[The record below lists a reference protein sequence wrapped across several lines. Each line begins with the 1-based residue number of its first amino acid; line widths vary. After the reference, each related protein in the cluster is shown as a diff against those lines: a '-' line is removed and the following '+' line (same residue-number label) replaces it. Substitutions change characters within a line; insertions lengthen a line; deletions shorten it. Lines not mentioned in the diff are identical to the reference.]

1 MFVNK
6 FWNFVW
12 LVEVIEKYLATSG
25 SPKVFVNCRKNI
37 PKFLGLYRAYKY
49 SRKITSN
56 FRNSEALG
64 AF

>member
-37 PKFLGLYRAYKY
+37 LNFGDFTGLI
-49 SRKITSN
+49 KII
-56 FRNSEALG
+56 EK
-64 AF
+64 